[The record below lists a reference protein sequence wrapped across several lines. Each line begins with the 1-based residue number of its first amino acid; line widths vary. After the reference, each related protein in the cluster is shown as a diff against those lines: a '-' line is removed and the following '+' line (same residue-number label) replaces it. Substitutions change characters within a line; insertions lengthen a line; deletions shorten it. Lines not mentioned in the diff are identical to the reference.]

1 MTSTISIH
9 PTFNVVPTYSTLGL
23 REHTFVWALIG
34 SFVLHI
40 LAVSVLPKLHFERAA
55 QQEVMQVKLAPAVK
69 PQPEP
74 EPVKPEPV
82 KPQAAPK
89 PEPRPTPA
97 PRHIIA
103 PSPIVEPLP
112 HTESVPEPS
121 PPAAITAPA
130 KPETPPTFTVPPP
143 PPPEPPRPSSPS
155 QQDIDAA
162 RNLYGSLLGREIA
175 KYKQYPEIARRRG
188 WQGEVVVDIQLD
200 KNGNLQSSTI
210 QKSSNHEALDKQALE
225 MVKKA
230 APFPAPPEALRG
242 STFNILVPV
251 SFHLE

>member
-9 PTFNVVPTYSTLGL
+9 PTFNVASTYSTLGL
-23 REHTFVWALIG
+23 REHTFAWALIG

-40 LAVSVLPKLHFERAA
+40 LVVSVLPKLHFQRAA
-55 QQEVMQVKLAPAVK
+55 QQEIMHVVLAPAPK

-74 EPVKPEPV
+74 EPVR
-82 KPQAAPK
+82 PQAVPK

-97 PRHIIA
+97 PHHVIA
-103 PSPIVEPLP
+103 PSPIAEPLP
-112 HTESVPEPS
+112 HAEPAPEPT
-121 PPAAITAPA
+121 PPAVITAPV
-130 KPETPPTFTVPPP
+130 KPEAPPTFTAPPP

-175 KYKQYPEIARRRG
+175 KYKQYPEIARRRS

-242 STFNILVPV
+242 SAFNILVPV